1 MSRRAFNPTAEQRR
15 WVKTMVAYG
24 APEAEICLLITNPQT
39 GEPIDLEAFHKHF
52 AAEIAT
58 GAANTSLLVGDR
70 IIASILGR
78 DGGLLDDRER
88 LRLAIFF
95 AKTQMGWTVAKR
107 PKLVCDPI
115 DGEDA
120 RRLENKIA
128 RIARGRVPP
137 RLNSD
142 SYQLAQLAPM
152 RAPIRRMLTPGRRSR
167 DSL

>member
-24 APEAEICLLITNPQT
+24 APEAEICLLIKNPQT
-39 GEPIDLEAFHKHF
+39 GEPVDLEAFHKHF

-95 AKTQMGWTVAKR
+95 AKTQMGWKPNAPSLSVIRSMGRMRGGSKIKSPGSREVAF
-107 PKLVCDPI
+107 
-115 DGEDA
+115 
-120 RRLENKIA
+120 RR
-128 RIARGRVPP
+128 V
-137 RLNSD
+137 
-142 SYQLAQLAPM
+142 
-152 RAPIRRMLTPGRRSR
+152 
-167 DSL
+167 